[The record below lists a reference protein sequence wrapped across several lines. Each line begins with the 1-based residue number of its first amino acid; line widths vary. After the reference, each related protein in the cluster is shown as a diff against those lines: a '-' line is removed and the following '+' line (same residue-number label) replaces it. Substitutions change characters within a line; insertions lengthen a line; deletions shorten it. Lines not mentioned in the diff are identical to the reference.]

1 MMSAHTESNDAN
13 AEILEIRKECMNEG
27 KAKRTP
33 TILKEYLTSLICK
46 AEKCHKCVELQTE
59 QVQYNSGI
67 MSYQCQSLTSCTM
80 IRVLLLV

>member
-1 MMSAHTESNDAN
+1 
-13 AEILEIRKECMNEG
+13 MNEG

-80 IRVLLLV
+80 IRVLLLFK